1 VANIVIMVVMMS
13 LLIGILGEKLTDII
27 ATKD

>member
-13 LLIGILGEKLTDII
+13 LLIGILSEKLTDII